1 MPLDPLTPDSAP
13 SMTPTPQNG
22 EAASLPVGLMR
33 GKELYAS
40 SSYEEGKA
48 DKQTSLLDFMEK
60 QPVAPRLPKM

>member
-1 MPLDPLTPDSAP
+1 
-13 SMTPTPQNG
+13 MTPTPQNG

-33 GKELYAS
+33 GKELHAS

-48 DKQTSLLDFMEK
+48 DKQTLLLDFMEK